1 MAGTFGD
8 HVSWCGKR
16 DRVRNMVRC
25 RDNGAREIRAAWM
38 AARLR
43 RRKNFRFRSNEIA
56 AEPADAGKSVAV
68 AALALRPRAVQLKH
82 DNDRVACR
90 RWDLVLAAI

>member
-25 RDNGAREIRAAWM
+25 RDNGAR
-38 AARLR
+38 
-43 RRKNFRFRSNEIA
+43 
-56 AEPADAGKSVAV
+56 
-68 AALALRPRAVQLKH
+68 
-82 DNDRVACR
+82 
-90 RWDLVLAAI
+90 